1 MSAPCRPAHSNSI
14 YRSVS
19 VIKDHFVLAERS
31 QFLLLLFFDITV
43 MSRGGGIRAHALGTA
58 AAPSH
63 RDRLWYDARAAFW
76 QR

>member
-1 MSAPCRPAHSNSI
+1 MPAPCRPAHSNSI
-14 YRSVS
+14 YHSAS

-31 QFLLLLFFDITV
+31 QFSLLFFDIAV
-43 MSRGGGIRAHALGTA
+43 MRRGGGIRAYALATA

-63 RDRLWYDARAAFW
+63 RARLWYDARAAFW